1 MKRAPRLLKANLYV
15 RWYVWLP
22 ALLII
27 FGILVS
33 TQISREQT
41 HADLPN
47 NLAVVELRIENANS
61 YLVFD
66 RADPKNAILIDLGTP
81 ENAELLAQRIIE
93 EGVDPADLDAAIITH
108 GHYDHAGGARYFQEM
123 FGTKLIAGEG
133 DRRPIETREE
143 LAVCPT
149 NIMGRIIA
157 SESTDPGTW
166 ISKPE
171 IYVQNRYDLADISS
185 IAGEVIALPGH
196 TPGSVIVNIGDA
208 VFVGDQIRG
217 KIFGSGPALHFFM
230 CDQQDNLEDLEA
242 MLTRL
247 SPDATRIFPGHL
259 SVFSRDQLHRYV
271 ERRLP
276 KGADGA

>member
-1 MKRAPRLLKANLYV
+1 MTRSRDLSKARNYT

-27 FGILVS
+27 LGVLGS
-33 TQISREQT
+33 MLISREQT

-47 NLAVVELRIENANS
+47 NLAIVELRIENANS

-66 RADPKNAILIDLGTP
+66 RANPENALLLDLGTP
-81 ENAELLAQRIIE
+81 ENAELLAKRVME
-93 EGVDPADLDAAIITH
+93 AGVDPADLDAAIITH
-108 GHYDHAGGARYFQEM
+108 GHYDHAGGARYFQET
-123 FGTKLIAGEG
+123 FGTPLIAGEG
-133 DRRPIETREE
+133 DRRPLETGDE

-149 NIMGRIIA
+149 NIMGRFIA
-157 SESTDPGTW
+157 SESAAPGTW
-166 ISKPE
+166 TSRPE
-171 IYVQNRYDLADISS
+171 VYVGDRYDLSDISA

-230 CDQQDNLEDLEA
+230 CDQQDNLQDLEA
-242 MLTRL
+242 ILERL
-247 SPDATRIFPGHL
+247 SPHATRVFPGHM

-271 ERRLP
+271 GRHLP
-276 KGADGA
+276 AKD